1 MLAQPQEYLELNNP
15 LPGKT
20 DEIAPTC
27 IGFPPSDPTS
37 FLIGTEEGTVCPCHR
52 YDRAGA
58 RAGVDSGIRYSGH
71 TAPVMGLNFHSARG
85 PVDLSDLVLTS
96 SLDWSVKLWKV
107 RPFSSSARAAAAGA
121 SNTSRYGGGG
131 SSSNNAADN
140 EPRVENIAPIADFPR
155 EDVVYDARWAPQ
167 RPGVFALVD
176 GAGSVEVWDILLDT
190 EIPVAKAAPAGLKDA
205 SGFSGYG
212 LKSLNKVAWD
222 EKEGKRLAVGGA
234 AGVVTAYEV
243 GTDLAGEGVKAEE
256 WANVKRLVGKMERGL
271 R

>member
-1 MLAQPQEYLELNNP
+1 MLAQPQEYLELGNP
-15 LPGKT
+15 QVGKT

-37 FLIGTEEGTVCPCHR
+37 FLIGTEEGIVHPCHR

-58 RAGVDSGIRYSGH
+58 RAGVDSDLRYRGH

-96 SLDWSVKLWKV
+96 SLDWTVKLWKV
-107 RPFSSSARAAAAGA
+107 RPFSTSSRATGAAM
-121 SNTSRYGGGG
+121 SKYG
-131 SSSNNAADN
+131 ADN
-140 EPRVENIAPIADFPR
+140 EQRTENVSYVADFPR

-167 RPGVFALVD
+167 RPSVFALVD
-176 GAGSVEVWDILLDT
+176 GAGSIEVWDVLVDT
-190 EIPVAKAAPAGLKDA
+190 EIPVAKATPSGLKGTA
-205 SGFSGYG
+205 GFSGYG

-222 EKEGKRLAVGGA
+222 EKDGKRLAVGGA

-243 GTDLAGEGVKAEE
+243 GNDLAGEGAKAEE
-256 WANVKRLVGKMERGL
+256 WASMKRLIGKMERGM